1 MAEHKESKTYL
12 APLIGAGILT
22 ALWAAYTALI
32 VYEMIVL
39 PVPA

>member
-1 MAEHKESKTYL
+1 MAGHKESKTYL

-22 ALWAAYTALI
+22 ALWAAYTVLI
-32 VYEMIVL
+32 VYEMLVL